1 MKKMSSPTAAALDQ
15 LLLVVMTMTMIEVLV
30 ATRCCGFHVLD
41 GGGYAEWLLHLVV
54 AVKKCISVKFQ
65 SSVVASSIYISW
77 AEFSLIE
84 AIYH

>member
-1 MKKMSSPTAAALDQ
+1 LYFTEAHATAALRQKKLMKKMSSPTAAALDQ

-41 GGGYAEWLLHLVV
+41 GGGYAGWLLHLVV

-65 SSVVASSIYISW
+65 
-77 AEFSLIE
+77 
-84 AIYH
+84 